1 MEGIPGCFGFGVPQ
15 PYDLTHYSPVL
26 GGYWDFPES
35 PEPQVWSLPLH
46 PSPVWAGVSEGP
58 QKQCCSPPTPRL
70 CVCLDL
76 SLPLCLC
83 VSLSMSLSLLTQPSE
98 SANFKPGFSLK

>member
-15 PYDLTHYSPVL
+15 PYDLTHYSPAL

-35 PEPQVWSLPLH
+35 PEPQVVS
-46 PSPVWAGVSEGP
+46 PSPPKPSLGRSLRGP
-58 QKQCCSPPTPRL
+58 QKQCCSPPTP
-70 CVCLDL
+70 L

>member
-1 MEGIPGCFGFGVPQ
+1 MEGIPSCFGFGVPQ
-15 PYDLTHYSPVL
+15 PMISLTTLLPWGDTGTFQSPL
-26 GGYWDFPES
+26 SPKCGLSLSTQAQSEQES
-35 PEPQVWSLPLH
+35 
-46 PSPVWAGVSEGP
+46 
-58 QKQCCSPPTPRL
+58 QKDPRSNAAVPRPPCLR
-70 CVCLDL
+70 VCLDL